1 MSSCVLDA
9 SALLALIHREPGHEL
24 VAASLE
30 GARIS
35 AVNLAEAA
43 TKLLQRGLLKAQIRE
58 NVAALRLEVVP
69 FDEALALEAAAL
81 HSVTKEAG
89 LSLGDRACL
98 ATARRLGVPALTTDR
113 QWSRLRVGVRVQVV
127 R

>member
-1 MSSCVLDA
+1 MNSCVLDA
-9 SALLALIHREPGHEL
+9 SALLAYLLEEPGYEAIAGL
-24 VAASLE
+24 LDRAV
-30 GARIS
+30 IN
-35 AVNLAEAA
+35 AVNLAEVVAKLIDKGA
-43 TKLLQRGLLKAQIRE
+43 TEIQARQTIHNLRINILPFDEVLAFQS
-58 NVAALRLEVVP
+58 AALRS
-69 FDEALALEAAAL
+69 A
-81 HSVTKEAG
+81 TKEAG